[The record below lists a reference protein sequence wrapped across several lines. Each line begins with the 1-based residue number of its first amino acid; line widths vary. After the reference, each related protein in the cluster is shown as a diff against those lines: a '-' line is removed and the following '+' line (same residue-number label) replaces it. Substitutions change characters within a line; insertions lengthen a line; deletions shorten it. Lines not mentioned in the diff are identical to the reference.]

1 MEALIASYGNSS
13 SSASNSKSPVP
24 PPDLNNSQNPAPA
37 LPPPPLPLRESAN
50 SLGFLDLSLS
60 DRPSR
65 VRNFPHVKG
74 NYVVYVY
81 IPVYIPPA
89 PRKEMALFL
98 NKLASLVP
106 GLHAV
111 DVNVPLDDL
120 RNDKHKLEQVALGRK
135 LHISLGRTVPVRVNQ
150 IDSLVTM
157 LRQKLQIQR
166 RYWIDFSKWEVFV
179 NDDQTRTFVSIEV
192 IAAGLAE
199 ITKQIQ
205 AVNEVYKLHN
215 LPEFY
220 KVPRPHVS
228 VAWALGDLSNPLKKV
243 FEGERRRSAVGR
255 SLQKSIFTTSPLP
268 AEILCC
274 YEKFSSTTRYAS
286 LSIVEALA
294 LRPLVILSVAIN
306 LQHVA
311 ESNGATTKPY
321 RPEQRVGV
329 VDCGVIRVS

>member
-1 MEALIASYGNSS
+1 MEALIASYGDSS
-13 SSASNSKSPVP
+13 SDSGSESPAPPLP
-24 PPDLNNSQNPAPA
+24 PPSELKNSQEPTTA
-37 LPPPPLPLRESAN
+37 LPPPPLSLLDSPN
-50 SLGFLDLSLS
+50 SFGFLDFSPTAQ
-60 DRPSR
+60 PSR
-65 VRNFPHVKG
+65 VRNFAHVEG
-74 NYVVYVY
+74 NYAVHVY
-81 IPVYIPPA
+81 IPVHIPPA

-111 DVNVPLDDL
+111 DVDVPLDVL
-120 RNDKHKLEQVALGRK
+120 RKDERKLEQVALGREF
-135 LHISLGRTVPVRVNQ
+135 HISLGRTVPIRVHQ

-220 KVPRPHVS
+220 KDPRPHIS
-228 VAWALGDLSNPLKKV
+228 VAWALGDISNSVKKV
-243 FEGERRRSAVGR
+243 VEEERRRSTIGG
-255 SLQKSIFTTSPLP
+255 SLQKCIFTSNFNGIECRIGNKTHK
-268 AEILCC
+268 IC
-274 YEKFSSTTRYAS
+274 KFS
-286 LSIVEALA
+286 E
-294 LRPLVILSVAIN
+294 
-306 LQHVA
+306 
-311 ESNGATTKPY
+311 E
-321 RPEQRVGV
+321 
-329 VDCGVIRVS
+329 

>member
-13 SSASNSKSPVP
+13 SASGSKSPVP
-24 PPDLNNSQNPAPA
+24 PSDLNNSQNPAPA
-37 LPPPPLPLRESAN
+37 RPLPPLPLRESPN
-50 SLGFLDLSLS
+50 SSGNLQFPSTFSLFLLSIEIAFCQPSVWSSEGFLDLSLS

-89 PRKEMALFL
+89 PRKEMALFF

-111 DVNVPLDDL
+111 DVNVPFDIL

-135 LHISLGRTVPVRVNQ
+135 LHISLGRTVQVQVHQ

-157 LRQKLQIQR
+157 LRQKLQNQR

-179 NDDQTRTFVSIEV
+179 NDDRTRTFVSIEV
-192 IAAGLAE
+192 TDAGLAE

-220 KVPRPHVS
+220 KV
-228 VAWALGDLSNPLKKV
+228 
-243 FEGERRRSAVGR
+243 
-255 SLQKSIFTTSPLP
+255 SIFVLYRS
-268 AEILCC
+268 
-274 YEKFSSTTRYAS
+274 R
-286 LSIVEALA
+286 
-294 LRPLVILSVAIN
+294 AII
-306 LQHVA
+306 
-311 ESNGATTKPY
+311 GAN
-321 RPEQRVGV
+321 E
-329 VDCGVIRVS
+329 CA

>member
-13 SSASNSKSPVP
+13 SASGSKSPVP
-24 PPDLNNSQNPAPA
+24 PSDLNNSQNPAPA
-37 LPPPPLPLRESAN
+37 RPLPPLPLRESPN
-50 SLGFLDLSLS
+50 SSGFLDLSLS

-89 PRKEMALFL
+89 PRKEMALFF

-111 DVNVPLDDL
+111 DVNVPFDIL

-135 LHISLGRTVPVRVNQ
+135 LHISLGRTVQVRVHQ

-157 LRQKLQIQR
+157 LRQKLQNQR

-179 NDDQTRTFVSIEV
+179 NDDRTRTFVSIEV
-192 IAAGLAE
+192 TAAGLAE

-205 AVNEVYKLHN
+205 AVNEVYKFHN

-220 KVPRPHVS
+220 KVPRPHIS
-228 VAWALGDLSNPLKKV
+228 VAWALGDISNSLKKV
-243 FEGERRRSAVGR
+243 FEGERRSAVGR
-255 SLQKSIFTTSPLP
+255 SLQNSIFTSKFNGI
-268 AEILCC
+268 ECRIGNKIHKIC
-274 YEKFSSTTRYAS
+274 KFS
-286 LSIVEALA
+286 E
-294 LRPLVILSVAIN
+294 
-306 LQHVA
+306 
-311 ESNGATTKPY
+311 E
-321 RPEQRVGV
+321 
-329 VDCGVIRVS
+329 